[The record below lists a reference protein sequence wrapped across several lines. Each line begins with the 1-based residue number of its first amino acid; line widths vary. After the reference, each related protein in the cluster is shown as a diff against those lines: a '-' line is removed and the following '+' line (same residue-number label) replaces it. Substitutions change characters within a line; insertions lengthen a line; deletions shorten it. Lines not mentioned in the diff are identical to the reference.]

1 MNQYVVA
8 GVILLVVGLFLGLIG
23 LIWWKFG
30 HKKSPNVP
38 AGLNKYLVRINW
50 AALTVFLGAGFV
62 WYLGNI
68 KYGNNAALVML
79 LDVADRANGAEP
91 LQPWVRS
98 WAFAFI
104 VNFLPSAGQWWR
116 WLFKPKG
123 KNLYTSYVISGI
135 DWSLNIVGLY
145 SGYAPFRSPLNFF
158 VLLVVGLAAYI
169 PNFWCQDV
177 AQDGGRILIR
187 SWKAEARRQQ
197 KMLEP
202 PSTKPLPSPHGG
214 GTGHTHFP

>member
-1 MNQYVVA
+1 MNEYVIA
-8 GVILLVVGLFLGLIG
+8 GVILLVVGVILGLIG

-30 HKKSPNVP
+30 HKKSPHVP
-38 AGLNKYLVRINW
+38 TGLNKYLVRINW

-98 WAFAFI
+98 WAFGFI

-123 KNLYTSYVISGI
+123 KNLYTSYIISGI
-135 DWSLNIVGLY
+135 DWSLNVVGLY
-145 SGYAPFRSPLNFF
+145 TGYATFRSPLNFL

-177 AQDGGRILIR
+177 AQDAGRTIVRTWAIVR
-187 SWKAEARRQQ
+187 AKQ
-197 KMLEP
+197 KKLLTSP
-202 PSTKPLPSPHGG
+202 GPTPSP
-214 GTGHTHFP
+214 TP